1 MVTFFGEFSFLG
13 IFCYILTRE
22 ISIGTFMELKDLS
35 IWLDNLLGPGA
46 FKDYCVDGLC
56 VEASDKV
63 TKVVT
68 GVSFRDRLIDRAI
81 EEHADAIIVHHPNGF
96 WNGDSKIPVG
106 HFGKRIRELMKN
118 GISLYGFHLPLD
130 GHPEIGNN
138 ALIAKAMGLK
148 VVDGFMQDGERC
160 VGQIGEWTA
169 PVSKER
175 FVEIASKAFP
185 AGVQNQF
192 MFGTDKI
199 RRVAFCS
206 GSGASGLEEAMA
218 LGCDAFVTGEIKE
231 SVPIAVEEAGFN
243 LIACGHH
250 RTEVLGVR
258 ALAEKITADL
268 GVPAVFVDID
278 NPI

>member
-1 MVTFFGEFSFLG
+1 
-13 IFCYILTRE
+13 
-22 ISIGTFMELKDLS
+22 MELKDFS
-35 IWLDNLLGPGA
+35 AWLDNLLMPGA

-68 GVSFRDRLIDRAI
+68 GVSFRDRLIERAI

-106 HFGKRIRELMKN
+106 HFGKRVRELMKN

-138 ALIAKAMGLK
+138 ALIAGAMGLK
-148 VVDGFMQDGERC
+148 VVDGFMQEGEGF
-160 VGQIGEWTA
+160 VGRIGEWAA

-175 FVEIASKAFP
+175 FVEIAGKAFP

-192 MFGTDKI
+192 MFGTEKI
-199 RRVAFCS
+199 RRVAICS
-206 GSGASGLEEAMA
+206 GSGTSGLEEAMA

-231 SVPIAVEEAGFN
+231 SVPIVVEEDGFN

-250 RTEVLGVR
+250 RTEVFGVR
-258 ALAEKITADL
+258 ALAEKITTDL
-268 GVPAVFVDID
+268 GIPAIFVDID

>member
-1 MVTFFGEFSFLG
+1 MLIEAYMELTEFSA
-13 IFCYILTRE
+13 
-22 ISIGTFMELKDLS
+22 
-35 IWLDNLLGPGA
+35 WLDRLLSPKT
-46 FKDYCVDGLC
+46 FRDYCVDGLC

-68 GVSFRDRLIDRAI
+68 GVSFRDRLIERAV
-81 EEHADAIIVHHPNGF
+81 EEKADAIIVHHPNGF

-106 HFGKRIRELMKN
+106 HFGRRIRELMKN

-138 ALIAKAMGLK
+138 ALIAEALGLK
-148 VVDGFMQDGERC
+148 VVEGFMQEGEAF
-160 VGQIGEWTA
+160 VGRIGEWNA
-169 PVSKER
+169 PVPKEH
-175 FVEIASKAFP
+175 FLEIAGRAFP
-185 AGVQNQF
+185 SGVQNQF
-192 MFGTDKI
+192 MFGEDLI
-199 RRVAFCS
+199 RRVAICS
-206 GSGASGLEEAMA
+206 GSGASGLEEAMD

-250 RTEVLGVR
+250 RTEVFGVR

-268 GVPAVFVDID
+268 GIPAAFVDID